1 MSSGATNKIVTS
13 TVNIVSWEISR
24 SSYEAAKKKILSL
37 QQLTTKPAK
46 ALEQA
51 QKRTAQSEG
60 KAALEAARAQ
70 TQRLKMAQKLSL
82 EQQRQAQAQARIA
95 KQEEAH
101 ARKMQALNARG
112 QAQQLADSEQI
123 RRQNARLANIS
134 AKVQAAARSRA
145 MTYNP
150 NMGGQ
155 HYDPG
160 LVSRQTDAMNRGHGA
175 VAADIAA
182 TKKAMALEEKRQREK
197 EAAFKR
203 QITAHDTLRRASL
216 TISHIE
222 AASLADKMKA
232 VQAIKE
238 ATKGYAEQRYTIA
251 EMRHELAK
259 ATLETR
265 RQARINRQIVKDKA
279 KAERAGRINAQRLT
293 RERSERGYG
302 GLAATGVIAG
312 GSLIGSMG
320 VARVGQ
326 TLQGSLERSRDVKK
340 LQQYGISNLEFAALQ
355 DLSMSGVGYSLS
367 ADKLSDLNKDT
378 LEKSGELLN
387 TGSFKRNS
395 KTGAVTFSGG
405 GEFADIVN
413 LTLQSTNGNQKV
425 AQKVIEEL
433 QKLDFPSFITYLKQL
448 QKTFKWTDN
457 QTRHLAEA
465 VNDGSVFLE
474 VFNDEGQGLIQRMHQ
489 LSSEGWTLSDAQQ
502 ANLDKL
508 AALGAEYNRV
518 QTSLADHF
526 SASFVEGLGQY
537 AANTDT
543 LRQKMT
549 GLIPISDALGVAL
562 GELTTNILS
571 FAGRVGEELKKGAT
585 LPDAVYNTVVDDS
598 ANSTADWIKEKTG
611 FDPRSIGQTLEQI
624 YPWLDSSAPS
634 NIGSGTAYNDPALAL
649 NVPGLNYQTL
659 QPQQPTFTVPTID
672 SMTQRQPLSVAV
684 TGEAE
689 IKLAPLQVNVNDGAI
704 NGLIDT
710 KLRDYEQAQNNLI
723 LGVAQ

>member
-1 MSSGATNKIVTS
+1 MSGTNKIVTS
-13 TVNIVSWEISR
+13 TVNEISWITDDA
-24 SSYEAAKKKILSL
+24 SYQKAKKKIISL
-37 QQLTTKPAK
+37 KAAHEKPAK
-46 ALEQA
+46 ALEKA
-51 QKRTAQSEG
+51 QKRTVQSEG
-60 KAALEAARAQ
+60 KAALAAAKAQ
-70 TQRLKMAQKLSL
+70 TAKL
-82 EQQRQAQAQARIA
+82 RQAEQLSKQQQKQAQIQA
-95 KQEEAH
+95 KMERDAVAH
-101 ARKMQALNARG
+101 ANKMTSLQARQLSQQE
-112 QAQQLADSEQI
+112 QAA
-123 RRQNARLANIS
+123 RQNARLAAIS

-145 MTYNP
+145 MIYNP
-150 NMGGQ
+150 NLGGQ

-197 EAAFKR
+197 EAGLKR
-203 QITAHDTLRRASL
+203 EVTYYNSLRRSAL
-216 TISHIE
+216 TLANVNGADVATRYKAIS
-222 AASLADKMKA
+222 AA
-232 VQAIKE
+232 KE
-238 ATKGYAEQRYTIA
+238 ALKAQKEERYTV
-251 EMRHELAK
+251 E
-259 ATLETR
+259 ETR
-265 RQARINRQIVKDKA
+265 FEMARITTELRKQARLQQ
-279 KAERAGRINAQRLT
+279 RIT
-293 RERSERGYG
+293 REQKAAGVRASRVRTEGRGG
-302 GLAATGVIAG
+302 SVGLAAASVIAG

-355 DLSMSGVGYSLS
+355 DLSMSRVGYSLS
-367 ADKLSDLNKDT
+367 ADKLADLNKDT
-378 LEKSGELLN
+378 TEKAGELLN

-425 AQKVIEEL
+425 AQKVIGEL
-433 QKLDFPSFITYLKQL
+433 QKLDFPTFITYLKQL
-448 QKTFKWTDN
+448 QKSFGWTDR
-457 QTRHLAEA
+457 QVRHLAEA
-465 VNDGSVFLE
+465 VNDGSIFLE
-474 VFNDEGQGLIQRMHQ
+474 VFNDEGKGLIQRMNQ
-489 LSSEGWTLSDAQQ
+489 LASEGWTLSDVQQ

-543 LRQKMT
+543 LRQNMT

-585 LPDAVYNTVVDDS
+585 LPDAVYTSVVDDS
-598 ANSTADWIKEKTG
+598 ANGAADWIKEKTG
-611 FDPRSIGQTLEQI
+611 FDPRSIGQTLKQI

-634 NIGSGTAYNDPALAL
+634 NIGSGTAYYDPELAL
-649 NVPGLNYQTL
+649 NVPSLNYLT
-659 QPQQPTFTVPTID
+659 PQQPTFTVPTIG
-672 SMTQRQPLSVAV
+672 SMTQRQPIPVSV
-684 TGEAE
+684 TGQA
-689 IKLAPLQVNVNDGAI
+689 NI
-704 NGLIDT
+704 NQQMDVFVHDDKIAGLVDT
-710 KLRDYEQAQNNLI
+710 KIRENNHAQNNLI
-723 LGVAQ
+723 LGIAD

>member
-1 MSSGATNKIVTS
+1 MSGTNKIVTS
-13 TVNIVSWEISR
+13 TVNEISWITDDA
-24 SSYEAAKKKILSL
+24 SYQKAKKKIISL
-37 QQLTTKPAK
+37 KAAHEKPAK
-46 ALEQA
+46 ALEKA
-51 QKRTAQSEG
+51 QKRTAKSEG
-60 KAALEAARAQ
+60 KSALAAAKAQ
-70 TQRLKMAQKLSL
+70 TAKL
-82 EQQRQAQAQARIA
+82 RQAEQLSKQQQKQAQIQA
-95 KQEEAH
+95 KMERDAVAH
-101 ARKMQALNARG
+101 ANKMTSLQARQLSQQE
-112 QAQQLADSEQI
+112 QAA
-123 RRQNARLANIS
+123 RQNARLAAIS

-145 MTYNP
+145 MIYNP
-150 NMGGQ
+150 NLGGQ

-312 GSLIGSMG
+312 GALIGSMG

-326 TLQGSLERSRDVKK
+326 TLQGSLERNQQMKALQSQGISRLEYEAVRDVVANKTGFNVSPDK
-340 LQQYGISNLEFAALQ
+340 MLDFQADFRDKVGQLTAN
-355 DLSMSGVGYSLS
+355 GVWKT
-367 ADKLSDLNKDT
+367 D
-378 LEKSGELLN
+378 KSGKATL
-387 TGSFKRNS
+387 
-395 KTGAVTFSGG
+395 SGG
-405 GEFADIVN
+405 GELGDLINAIAGKSNAATAKRVV
-413 LTLQSTNGNQKV
+413 K
-425 AQKVIEEL
+425 EL
-433 QKLDFPSFITYLKQL
+433 DRLDFNTFLVYLKDL
-448 QKTFKWTDN
+448 QKTFRFSDKE
-457 QTRHLAEA
+457 LAAFGESINDASKVLPAFADGGDA
-465 VNDGSVFLE
+465 V
-474 VFNDEGQGLIQRMHQ
+474 QKRMDD
-489 LSSEGWTLSDAQQ
+489 LARNGYALSDAQQ
-502 ANLDKL
+502 EQLNR
-508 AALGAEYNRV
+508 LGALSVEYSRISNSLSDIFSSGF
-518 QTSLADHF
+518 TS
-526 SASFVEGLGQY
+526 GLGEY
-537 AANTDT
+537 ATNTDN
-543 LRQKMT
+543 LSKGMA
-549 GLIPISDALGVAL
+549 GLVPIMDSFGKAIGQATADM
-562 GELTTNILS
+562 LS
-571 FAGRVGEELKKGAT
+571 FAGRVGQRVNEGAT

-611 FDPRSIGQTLEQI
+611 FDPRSIGQTLKQI

-634 NIGSGTAYNDPALAL
+634 NIGSGTAYYDPALAL
-649 NVPGLNYQTL
+649 NVPGLNYLT
-659 QPQQPTFTVPTID
+659 PQKPTFTVPTID
-672 SMTQRQPLSVAV
+672 SMTQRQPIPVSV
-684 TGEAE
+684 TGQAE
-689 IKLAPLQVNVNDGAI
+689 IKLSPLDVNVNDGAI

-710 KLRDYEQAQNNLI
+710 KLRSYEQAQ
-723 LGVAQ
+723 

>member
-1 MSSGATNKIVTS
+1 MSGNI
-13 TVNIVSWEISR
+13 IVSTTTNRVVWDVDQT
-24 SSYEAAKKKILSL
+24 SYGKALKAVKSIKAAHE
-37 QQLTTKPAK
+37 KPAK
-46 ALEQA
+46 ALDKA
-51 QKRTAQSEG
+51 QKRTAQMEG
-60 KAALEAARAQ
+60 KAALASAKAQ
-70 TQRLKMAQKLSL
+70 TAKL
-82 EQQRQAQAQARIA
+82 RQAEQLSKQQQKQAQIQA
-95 KQEEAH
+95 KMERDAVAH
-101 ARKMQALNARG
+101 ANKMTSLQARQLSQQEQK
-112 QAQQLADSEQI
+112 QA
-123 RRQNARLANIS
+123 QNARLAAIS

-150 NMGGQ
+150 DMGGRFSE
-155 HYDPG
+155 PT
-160 LVSRQTDAMNRGHGA
+160 LVTSQNAAMQLGHGA

-182 TKKAMALEEKRQREK
+182 QKRALALEEKK
-197 EAAFKR
+197 EAALKR
-203 QITAHDTLRRASL
+203 EVTYYNSLRKSALTLANVNGADVATRYKA
-216 TISHIE
+216 IS
-222 AASLADKMKA
+222 AA
-232 VQAIKE
+232 KE
-238 ATKGYAEQRYTIA
+238 ALKAQKEERYTV
-251 EMRHELAK
+251 E
-259 ATLETR
+259 ETR
-265 RQARINRQIVKDKA
+265 FEMARITTELRKQARLQQRITREQKA
-279 KAERAGRINAQRLT
+279 AGVRAGRVRT
-293 RERSERGYG
+293 ESRGG
-302 GLAATGVIAG
+302 RAGLAAAGVIGATSLV
-312 GSLIGSMG
+312 GSLG
-320 VARVGQ
+320 VSRVGQ

-355 DLSMSGVGYSLS
+355 DLSMSRVGYSLS

-425 AQKVIEEL
+425 AQKVIGEL
-433 QKLDFPSFITYLKQL
+433 QKLDFPTFITYLKQL

-489 LSSEGWTLSDAQQ
+489 LASEGWTLSDAQQ

-537 AANTDT
+537 AVNTDT

-611 FDPRSIGQTLEQI
+611 FDPRSIGQTLKQV

-649 NVPGLNYQTL
+649 NVPGFNSI

-672 SMTQRQPLSVAV
+672 SMTQRQPIPVAV

-689 IKLAPLQVNVNDGAI
+689 IKLSPLDINVNDGAI
-704 NGLIDT
+704 NGLIDS
-710 KLRDYEQAQNNLI
+710 KIRENNQAQNNLI
-723 LGVAQ
+723 LGIAD

>member
-1 MSSGATNKIVTS
+1 MMSGTNKIVTS
-13 TVNIVSWEISR
+13 TVNEISWITDDA
-24 SSYEAAKKKILSL
+24 SYQKAKKKIISL
-37 QQLTTKPAK
+37 KTAHEKPAK
-46 ALEQA
+46 ALEKA

-82 EQQRQAQAQARIA
+82 EQQRQAQAQAKIA

-203 QITAHDTLRRASL
+203 QIIAHDTLRRASL

-265 RQARINRQIVKDKA
+265 RQARLNRQIVKDKA
-279 KAERAGRINAQRLT
+279 KAERAGRINAERLT
-293 RERSERGYG
+293 RERKERGYG
-302 GLAATGVIAG
+302 GLTTAGVIAG

-355 DLSMSGVGYSLS
+355 DLSMSRAGYSLS
-367 ADKLSDLNKDT
+367 ADKLADLNKDT
-378 LEKSGELLN
+378 TEKAGELLN
-387 TGSFKRNS
+387 TGSFKRNK
-395 KTGAVTFSGG
+395 KTGQVNFSGG
-405 GEFADIVN
+405 GEFADIINNV
-413 LTLQSTNGNQKV
+413 LTSTNGNQKV
-425 AQKVIEEL
+425 AQKVIGEL
-433 QKLDFPSFITYLKQL
+433 QKLDFPTFITYLKQL
-448 QKTFKWTDN
+448 QKTFGWTDR
-457 QTRHLAEA
+457 QVRHLAEA

-489 LSSEGWTLSDAQQ
+489 LASEGWTLSDAQQ

-537 AANTDT
+537 ASNTDT
-543 LRQKMT
+543 LRQNMT
-549 GLIPISDALGVAL
+549 GLIPISDALGVAF

-585 LPDAVYNTVVDDS
+585 LPDAIYTSVVDDS
-598 ANSTADWIKEKTG
+598 ANSTAEWIKEKTG
-611 FDPRSIGQTLEQI
+611 FDPRSIGQTLKQI
-624 YPWLDSSAPS
+624 YPWLDSGKQS
-634 NIGSGTAYNDPALAL
+634 NIGSGTAWDGVSF
-649 NVPGLNYQTL
+649 NVPGLSYQTL

-672 SMTQRQPLSVAV
+672 SLAKKQPIPVAV

-689 IKLAPLQVNVNDGAI
+689 IKLSPLDINVNDGAI
-704 NGLIDT
+704 DGLIDT
-710 KLRDYEQAQNNLI
+710 KLRSYEQAQNNLI

>member
-1 MSSGATNKIVTS
+1 MSGTNKIVTS
-13 TVNIVSWEISR
+13 TVNEISWITDDA
-24 SSYEAAKKKILSL
+24 SYQKAKKKIISL
-37 QQLTTKPAK
+37 KAAHEKPAK
-46 ALEQA
+46 ALEKA
-51 QKRTAQSEG
+51 QKRTAQMEG
-60 KAALEAARAQ
+60 KAALAAAKAQRA
-70 TQRLKMAQKLSL
+70 KL
-82 EQQRQAQAQARIA
+82 RQAEQLSKQQQKQAQIQA
-95 KQEEAH
+95 KMERDAVAH
-101 ARKMQALNARG
+101 ANKMTSLQARQLSQQE
-112 QAQQLADSEQI
+112 QAA
-123 RRQNARLANIS
+123 RQNARLAAIS

-150 NMGGQ
+150 NMPGV
-155 HYDPG
+155 HSDPS
-160 LVSRQTDAMNRGHGA
+160 LVARQNAAMNRGHGA
-175 VAADIAA
+175 VAADIAV
-182 TKKAMALEEKRQREK
+182 TKRAMALEEKRQREK
-197 EAAFKR
+197 EASLKR
-203 QITAHDTLRRASL
+203 QSTAYDTLRRASL

-222 AASLADKMKA
+222 GASLADKMKA

-238 ATKGYAEQRYTIA
+238 ATRGYSEQRYTIA

-326 TLQGSLERSRDVKK
+326 TLQGSLERSREA
-340 LQQYGISNLEFAALQ
+340 QQLRQYDISQLEFNAIHDVVQ
-355 DLSMSGVGYSLS
+355 KRTGYDLTVDKYASM
-367 ADKLSDLNKDT
+367 NKDYF
-378 LEKSGELLN
+378 EKAGELLN
-387 TGSFKRNS
+387 TGSFKTN
-395 KTGAVTFSGG
+395 KQGVTTFSGG
-405 GEFADIVN
+405 GELNDLVSAV
-413 LTLQSTNGNQKV
+413 LSKTNQRT
-425 AQKVIEEL
+425 AQKVIDEL
-433 QKLDFPSFITYLKQL
+433 QKLDMGTFVTYVRQLGKQ
-448 QKTFKWTDN
+448 FAWSEN
-457 QTRHLAEA
+457 SMRHFLEA
-465 VNDGSVFLE
+465 IDDGSVLLSGLTGEGDE
-474 VFNDEGQGLIQRMHQ
+474 VIVRMHQ
-489 LSSEGWTLSDAQQ
+489 LASEGWSLSDAQQ

-543 LRQKMT
+543 LRQNMT

-598 ANSTADWIKEKTG
+598 ANGAANWIKEKTG
-611 FDPRSIGQTLEQI
+611 FDPRSIGQTLKQI

-649 NVPGLNYQTL
+649 NVPGLNYQT
-659 QPQQPTFTVPTID
+659 PQQPTFKVPTID
-672 SMTQRQPLSVAV
+672 SIVQRQPLSVAV

-723 LGVAQ
+723 LGVAGG

>member
-1 MSSGATNKIVTS
+1 MSGTNKIVTS
-13 TVNIVSWEISR
+13 TVNEISWITDDA
-24 SSYEAAKKKILSL
+24 SYQKAKKKIISL
-37 QQLTTKPAK
+37 KAAHEKPAK
-46 ALEQA
+46 ALEKA
-51 QKRTAQSEG
+51 QKRTVLSEG
-60 KAALEAARAQ
+60 KAALAAAKAQ
-70 TQRLKMAQKLSL
+70 TAKL
-82 EQQRQAQAQARIA
+82 RQAEQLSKQQQKQAQIQA
-95 KQEEAH
+95 KMERDAVAH
-101 ARKMQALNARG
+101 ANKMTSLQARQLSQQE
-112 QAQQLADSEQI
+112 QAT
-123 RRQNARLANIS
+123 RQSARLAAIS

-150 NMGGQ
+150 NMPGV
-155 HYDPG
+155 HSDPS
-160 LVSRQTDAMNRGHGA
+160 LVARQTEAMNRGHGA

-326 TLQGSLERSRDVKK
+326 TLQGSVERNQQMKTLQSQGISRLEYEAVRDVVANKTGFNISPDK
-340 LQQYGISNLEFAALQ
+340 MLDFQADYRDKVGQLTANGIWKT
-355 DLSMSGVGYSLS
+355 D
-367 ADKLSDLNKDT
+367 
-378 LEKSGELLN
+378 KSGKATL
-387 TGSFKRNS
+387 
-395 KTGAVTFSGG
+395 SGG
-405 GEFADIVN
+405 GELGDLINAIAGKSN
-413 LTLQSTNGNQKV
+413 AATAKR
-425 AQKVIEEL
+425 VIKEL
-433 QKLDFPSFITYLKQL
+433 DKLDFNTAMVYL
-448 QKTFKWTDN
+448 
-457 QTRHLAEA
+457 A
-465 VNDGSVFLE
+465 
-474 VFNDEGQGLIQRMHQ
+474 Q
-489 LSSEGWTLSDAQQ
+489 LSRQFKFSSKETAAFAESINDASKVLPAFVDGGDAVQKRMDDLARNGYALSDAQQ
-502 ANLDKL
+502 EQLNR
-508 AALGAEYNRV
+508 LGALSVEYSRIND
-518 QTSLADHF
+518 SLSDIFSSGFAD
-526 SASFVEGLGQY
+526 GLGEVGK
-537 AANTDT
+537 NTSSFS
-543 LRQKMT
+543 KGMA
-549 GLIPISDALGVAL
+549 GLVPIMDSLGKAVGQATADML
-562 GELTTNILS
+562 L
-571 FAGRVGEELKKGAT
+571 FAGRVGQRVNEGAT

-598 ANSTADWIKEKTG
+598 ANSTADWIKQKTG
-611 FDPRSIGQTLEQI
+611 FDPRSIGQTLKQI

-634 NIGSGTAYNDPALAL
+634 NIGSGTAYNDPALAF
-649 NVPGLNYQTL
+649 NVPSLNYLT
-659 QPQQPTFTVPTID
+659 PQQPTFTVPTID
-672 SMTQRQPLSVAV
+672 SMTQRQLIPVAV

-689 IKLAPLQVNVNDGAI
+689 IKLSPLDINVNDGAI

>member
-1 MSSGATNKIVTS
+1 MSGTNKIYTS

-24 SSYEAAKKKILSL
+24 SSYEKAKKKILSL
-37 QQLTTKPAK
+37 QQLTAKPAK
-46 ALEQA
+46 ALEKA
-51 QKRTAQSEG
+51 QKRTAQTEG
-60 KAALEAARAQ
+60 KAALAAAKAQ
-70 TQRLKMAQKLSL
+70 TAKL
-82 EQQRQAQAQARIA
+82 RQAEQLSKQQQKQAQIQA
-95 KQEEAH
+95 KMERDAVAH
-101 ARKMQALNARG
+101 ANKMTSLQARQLSQQQ
-112 QAQQLADSEQI
+112 QAAS
-123 RRQNARLANIS
+123 QNARLAAIS
-134 AKVQAAARSRA
+134 AKVRAASQHRA

-150 NMGGQ
+150 NMPGV
-155 HYDPG
+155 HSDPS
-160 LVSRQTDAMNRGHGA
+160 LVARQNAAMQRGHGA
-175 VAADIAA
+175 VASDIAA
-182 TKKAMALEEKRQREK
+182 TKRAMALEEKRQREK
-197 EAAFKR
+197 EASLKR
-203 QITAHDTLRRASL
+203 QSAAYDTLRRASL

-222 AASLADKMKA
+222 GASLADKMKA

-279 KAERAGRINAQRLT
+279 KAERAGRINAERLR

-302 GLAATGVIAG
+302 GLAAAGIIGG

-326 TLQGSLERSRDVKK
+326 TLQGSLERSREA
-340 LQQYGISNLEFAALQ
+340 QQLRQYDISQLEFNAIHDVVQ
-355 DLSMSGVGYSLS
+355 KRTGYDLTVDKYASM
-367 ADKLSDLNKDT
+367 NKDYF
-378 LEKSGELLN
+378 EKAGELLN
-387 TGSFKRNS
+387 TGSFKTNKHGVTTFSAGGELNDLVSAVLS
-395 KTGAVTFSGG
+395 KT
-405 GEFADIVN
+405 
-413 LTLQSTNGNQKV
+413 NQRT
-425 AQKVIEEL
+425 AQKVIGEL
-433 QKLDFPSFITYLKQL
+433 QRLDMGTFVTYVRQLGKQ
-448 QKTFKWTDN
+448 FGWTEN
-457 QTRHLAEA
+457 SMRHFLEA
-465 VNDGSVFLE
+465 IDDGSVLLSGISGEGDE
-474 VFNDEGQGLIQRMHQ
+474 VIARMRQ
-489 LSSEGWTLSDAQQ
+489 LASEGWTLSDAQQ

-508 AALGAEYNRV
+508 AELSTEYSRV

-526 SASFVEGLGQY
+526 GASFVQGLGEY

-543 LRQKMT
+543 LRQNMT
-549 GLIPISDALGVAL
+549 GLISITDSLGVAF

-585 LPDAVYNTVVDDS
+585 LPDAVYTSVVDDS
-598 ANSTADWIKEKTG
+598 ANSTAEWIKEKTG
-611 FDPRSIGQTLEQI
+611 FDPRSIGQTLKQI

-672 SMTQRQPLSVAV
+672 SLTKQQPLPVSV

-689 IKLAPLQVNVNDGAI
+689 IKLSPLDINVNEGAI
-704 NGLIDT
+704 GGLIDT